1 MGISFCH
8 LFINLFLFY
17 SICLVV
23 QIKGEFL
30 EDQGDQKD
38 QEFQGD
44 QEFLEDQKN
53 QEFLEMSLIE
63 HITELRKRL
72 LWSFLYVIIIFV
84 FCFYFADI
92 LFAFLARPLVNLMDL
107 EKGQGF
113 IYTALQEAFFTELKI
128 AFFFSLFFAFPLIAI
143 QIWKFIAPGLY
154 KNEKKA
160 FLPFLIA
167 TPILFFAGGAMVYY
181 LISPIAWKFFMS
193 YQNLNS
199 SGVPI
204 RLEAK
209 MGEYLSLMMRFIFAF
224 GLAFQLPVVL
234 GLMAKVGIVDYR
246 SLKKFRKYAIVMA
259 FLAAA
264 FLTPPDPFSQ
274 ISLAL
279 PIIFLY
285 EISIYI
291 AKIIQKNKEKN
302 DA

>member
-1 MGISFCH
+1 MGEN
-8 LFINLFLFY
+8 NL
-17 SICLVV
+17 
-23 QIKGEFL
+23 E
-30 EDQGDQKD
+30 
-38 QEFQGD
+38 
-44 QEFLEDQKN
+44 
-53 QEFLEMSLIE
+53 EMSLID

-72 LWSFLYVIIIFV
+72 LWSFLYIIIIFII
-84 FCFYFADI
+84 CFYFAND
-92 LFAFLARPLVNLMDL
+92 LFSFLAAPLVNLMDT
-107 EKGQGF
+107 ENGQGF

-128 AFFFSLFFAFPLIAI
+128 AFFFALFFSFPLIAI

-154 KNEKKA
+154 FNEKKA
-160 FLPFLIA
+160 FLPFLVA
-167 TPILFFAGGAMVYY
+167 TPILFFAGGSMVYY

-199 SGVPI
+199 AGVPI

-234 GLMAKVGIVDYR
+234 GLLAKANLVSYLT
-246 SLKKFRKYAIVMA
+246 LKKFRKYAIVIA

-279 PIIFLY
+279 PIIILY
-285 EISIYI
+285 EISIFI
-291 AKIIQKNKEKN
+291 AKIIQKKQKTNEQDDNN
-302 DA
+302 DDEN

>member
-1 MGISFCH
+1 MTNN
-8 LFINLFLFY
+8 NL
-17 SICLVV
+17 
-23 QIKGEFL
+23 E
-30 EDQGDQKD
+30 
-38 QEFQGD
+38 
-44 QEFLEDQKN
+44 
-53 QEFLEMSLIE
+53 EMSLIE
-63 HITELRKRL
+63 HLTELRKRL
-72 LWSFLYVIIIFV
+72 LWSFLYILIVFVI
-84 FCFYFADI
+84 CFYFAET
-92 LFAFLARPLVNLMDL
+92 LFAFLAFPLVNLLDT
-107 EKGQGF
+107 ENGQGF

-128 AFFFSLFFAFPLIAI
+128 AFFFALFFSFPLIAI

-154 KNEKKA
+154 TKEKRA

-167 TPILFFAGGAMVYY
+167 TPILFFAGGSMVYY
-181 LISPIAWKFFMS
+181 IIAPLAWKFFLS
-193 YQNLNS
+193 YQNLNT

-234 GLMAKVGIVDYR
+234 GLMAKVNLVTYV

-259 FLAAA
+259 FLSAA

-291 AKIIQKNKEKN
+291 AKIIQKNRKEQDKDN
-302 DA
+302 EDA

>member
-1 MGISFCH
+1 M
-8 LFINLFLFY
+8 
-17 SICLVV
+17 
-23 QIKGEFL
+23 
-30 EDQGDQKD
+30 
-38 QEFQGD
+38 
-44 QEFLEDQKN
+44 KN
-53 QEFLEMSLIE
+53 QEFQEMSLIE
-63 HITELRKRL
+63 HIAELRKRL
-72 LWSFLYVIIIFV
+72 LWSFLYIIIIFV

-154 KNEKKA
+154 KNEKNA

-167 TPILFFAGGAMVYY
+167 TPILFFAGGSMVYY
-181 LISPIAWKFFMS
+181 LISPIAWKFFIS

-209 MGEYLSLMMRFIFAF
+209 MGEYLALMMRFIFAF
-224 GLAFQLPVVL
+224 GLAFQLPVIL
-234 GLMAKVGIVDYR
+234 SLLARVGFVD
-246 SLKKFRKYAIVMA
+246 SKFLIKRRKYVIIII
-259 FLAAA
+259 FAAA
-264 FLTPPDPFSQ
+264 AVLTPPDPITQ
-274 ISLAL
+274 IGLGIPL
-279 PIIFLY
+279 LILY
-285 EISIYI
+285 ELSIMSV
-291 AKIIQKNKEKN
+291 KIIEKNKK

>member
-1 MGISFCH
+1 M
-8 LFINLFLFY
+8 NNNN
-17 SICLVV
+17 
-23 QIKGEFL
+23 QL
-30 EDQGDQKD
+30 E
-38 QEFQGD
+38 
-44 QEFLEDQKN
+44 
-53 QEFLEMSLIE
+53 EMSLFD
-63 HITELRKRL
+63 HLTELRKRL
-72 LWSFLYVIIIFV
+72 LWSFIYIIIIFII
-84 FCFYFADI
+84 CFYFASD
-92 LFAFLARPLVNLMDL
+92 LFYFLAKPLLNLL
-107 EKGQGF
+107 NVSEGQGF

-128 AFFFSLFFAFPLIAI
+128 AFFFALFFAFPLIAI

-154 KNEKKA
+154 RKEKNA

-181 LISPIAWKFFMS
+181 LIAPLAWNFFLS
-193 YQNLNS
+193 YQNIS
-199 SGVPI
+199 DSGVPI

-234 GLMAKVGIVDYR
+234 GLMAKVGMVTYT
-246 SLKKFRKYAIVMA
+246 SLKKFRKYAIVLA

-279 PIIFLY
+279 PIILLY

-291 AKIIQKNKEKN
+291 AKIIQKNKKN
-302 DA
+302 N

>member
-1 MGISFCH
+1 MIAN
-8 LFINLFLFY
+8 NL
-17 SICLVV
+17 
-23 QIKGEFL
+23 E
-30 EDQGDQKD
+30 
-38 QEFQGD
+38 
-44 QEFLEDQKN
+44 
-53 QEFLEMSLIE
+53 EMSLID

-72 LWSFLYVIIIFV
+72 IWSFVYILIIFII
-84 FCFYFADI
+84 CFYFADQ
-92 LFAFLARPLVNLMDL
+92 LFSFLAYPLINLLDT
-107 EKGQGF
+107 ENGQGF

-128 AFFFSLFFAFPLIAI
+128 AFFFSLFFSFPLVAM

-154 KNEKKA
+154 KNEKSA

-167 TPILFFAGGAMVYY
+167 TPVLFFAGGSMVYY
-181 LISPIAWKFFMS
+181 LIAPLAWKFFLS

-199 SGVPI
+199 SGIPI

-234 GLMAKVGIVDYR
+234 GLLAKANLVTYT
-246 SLKKFRKYAIVMA
+246 SLKKFRKYSIVIA

-279 PIIFLY
+279 PIIILY
-285 EISIYI
+285 EISIFI
-291 AKIIQKNKEKN
+291 AKSIQKKQKKDDQSDNNNE
-302 DA
+302 D

>member
-1 MGISFCH
+1 MTNN
-8 LFINLFLFY
+8 NL
-17 SICLVV
+17 
-23 QIKGEFL
+23 E
-30 EDQGDQKD
+30 
-38 QEFQGD
+38 
-44 QEFLEDQKN
+44 
-53 QEFLEMSLIE
+53 EMSLIE
-63 HITELRKRL
+63 HLTELRKRL
-72 LWSFLYVIIIFV
+72 LWSFLYILIVFVI
-84 FCFYFADI
+84 CFYFAET
-92 LFAFLARPLVNLMDL
+92 LFAFLAFPLVNLLDT
-107 EKGQGF
+107 ENGQGF

-128 AFFFSLFFAFPLIAI
+128 AFFFALFFSFPLIAI

-154 KNEKKA
+154 TKEKKA

-167 TPILFFAGGAMVYY
+167 TPILFFAGGSMVYY
-181 LISPIAWKFFMS
+181 IIAPLAWKFFLS
-193 YQNLNS
+193 YQNFNT

-234 GLMAKVGIVDYR
+234 GLMAKANLVTYT

-259 FLAAA
+259 FLSAA

-291 AKIIQKNKEKN
+291 AKIIQKNRKEQDN
-302 DA
+302 ENEDA

>member
-1 MGISFCH
+1 MSKNH
-8 LFINLFLFY
+8 L
-17 SICLVV
+17 
-23 QIKGEFL
+23 
-30 EDQGDQKD
+30 
-38 QEFQGD
+38 QE
-44 QEFLEDQKN
+44 
-53 QEFLEMSLIE
+53 MTLID
-63 HITELRKRL
+63 HLTELRKRL
-72 LWSFLYVIIIFV
+72 LWSFLYIIIIFII
-84 FCFYFADI
+84 CFYFASD
-92 LFAFLARPLVNLMDL
+92 LFYFLAKPLVNLL
-107 EKGQGF
+107 QTEKGQGF

-128 AFFFSLFFAFPLIAI
+128 AFFFALFFAFPLIAI

-154 KNEKKA
+154 RNEKNA

-181 LISPIAWKFFMS
+181 LIAPVAWNFFLS
-193 YQNLNS
+193 YQNMS
-199 SGVPI
+199 DTGVPI

-234 GLMAKVGIVDYR
+234 GLMAKVGIVNYN
-246 SLKKFRKYAIVMA
+246 SLKKFRKYAIVIA

-279 PIIFLY
+279 PIILLY

-291 AKIIQKNKEKN
+291 AKIIQKNKRK
-302 DA
+302 D